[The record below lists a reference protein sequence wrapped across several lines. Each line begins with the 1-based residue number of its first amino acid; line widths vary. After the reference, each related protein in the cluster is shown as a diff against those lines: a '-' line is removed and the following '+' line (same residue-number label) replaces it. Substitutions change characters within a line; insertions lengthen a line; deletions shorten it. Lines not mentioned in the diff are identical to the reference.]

1 MTCRECAEFLSGYL
15 EGELAAEI
23 VRVFE
28 HHLSLCPNC
37 VTYVEQFR
45 ITIRASQE
53 AFGDIDVSE
62 VDVPEQLIQAI
73 LAARR
78 G

>member
-1 MTCRECAEFLSGYL
+1 MTCRECAEFLSEYL
-15 EGELAAEI
+15 DGELAAEV
-23 VRVFE
+23 VRIFE

-37 VTYVEQFR
+37 VTYVEQLR
-45 ITIRASQE
+45 ITVRASQE

-62 VDVPEQLIQAI
+62 IDVPEPLIQAI

-78 G
+78 A

>member
-1 MTCRECAEFLSGYL
+1 MTCRECAEFLSDYL
-15 EGELAAEI
+15 DGELAAET
-23 VRVFE
+23 VRIFE

-37 VTYVEQFR
+37 VTYIEQLR
-45 ITIRASQE
+45 ITVRASQE

-62 VDVPEQLIQAI
+62 ADVPEQLIQAI

-78 G
+78 V

>member
-1 MTCRECAEFLSGYL
+1 MTCRECAEFLSEYL
-15 EGELAAEI
+15 DGELAAEV
-23 VRVFE
+23 VRIFE

-37 VTYVEQFR
+37 VTYVEQLR
-45 ITIRASQE
+45 ITVRASQE

-62 VDVPEQLIQAI
+62 IDVPEQLIQAI

-78 G
+78 A

>member
-1 MTCRECAEFLSGYL
+1 MTCRECAEFLSEYL
-15 EGELAAEI
+15 DGELAAEV
-23 VRVFE
+23 VRIFE

-37 VTYVEQFR
+37 VTYVEQLR
-45 ITIRASQE
+45 ITVRASQE